1 MNTNKKFQT
10 APIFS
15 WPNSNE
21 ISADFGALDGFCLS
35 KNNIDGEF
43 MNSGSTNNQPTGVVP
58 ITPIKQYFP
67 HTRRYDQNLN
77 IHRNIVLSKSYFT
90 QNAEHM
96 HNVIPEFDIPL
107 DFLAETFINE
117 SIIEEEYHYT
127 NDSCMGSQLIS
138 ICDYRIVD
146 GQPLQLMIFPMGIA
160 GSELCMIPLKKENNF
175 HDSEFKI
182 SQLELDLSNSS
193 RLNLKTPIRQ
203 VTTSISEKWLVNKLP
218 GLMAVRTM
226 TGTIFFEFT
235 KQSNY
240 KPIVMDVLVNNTN
253 KFYEHMHVA
262 FNPVLYGEAAIIDKY
277 DGVYIWRAE
286 RSISTRE
293 FEKSGTDS
301 IHLPS
306 PQTNKPL
313 SKLWKACEYG
323 AHPQS
328 LLAASRTNINFY
340 DFREKVESPNVNLYN
355 VKVGENIYAFQRF
368 PMMNSFQTIFSTDN
382 DINILDQ
389 RFPKRPL
396 IRCAHHFNSHL
407 SGFNIIVK
415 KNDFLQSKY
424 LRTPDLTQLS
434 HSYYEPLKTP
444 KLPYLSS
451 ALLLQND
458 VQYLPSG
465 MIDDKILI
473 DSSIDNS
480 NCFSVIQLSQ
490 TGALYKQTFYHADQ
504 TNAPMPKYK
513 HLELF
518 DMQFVDMPKSVATFQ
533 HMADKDLGT
542 VPELRLKHYQSKS
555 FEKLW
560 NYISK
565 DFKSS
570 ENNYSLK
577 TLNLNYDTS
586 FSKWEDVEKF
596 FKEYGNKLGFNC
608 HRRLILTDTNGNVTL
623 AKFKCTE
630 VDYDPKI
637 TKFSRFSPCEW
648 SATLSHS
655 RTHNSIIVANLN
667 KQHNHDL
674 FSPLYYSER
683 WESGAA
689 DYLSNNSN
697 WFLTSLASLDHRTE
711 YKARDT
717 INTLINNKINL
728 VHDRINKSLHPST
741 IYEILK
747 NIRSSYDVSTRSNS
761 EIIRNQHFSENFR
774 LIDDE
779 SEEIIMIDWTSAN
792 MDEMST
798 MPQGISLSGTII
810 SPYGFPF
817 NKINKHHNNSIN
829 DTLTE
834 LKNILKEAYPLPIMN
849 ENNFNDCFK
858 QGKIVDTD
866 LDLESQSFRNHAI
879 DEVARD
885 MTYSSIMYTSNL
897 QNSSRFLY
905 SSVVGD
911 SKMGSTDV
919 DRSSFPLIFTNN
931 KVLDEEKKII
941 FNPIAEAI
949 FDSWVIGEDYTKFQY
964 EYP

>member
-415 KNDFLQSKY
+415 KNGNDFLQSKY

-697 WFLTSLASLDHRTE
+697 C
-711 YKARDT
+711 
-717 INTLINNKINL
+717 
-728 VHDRINKSLHPST
+728 
-741 IYEILK
+741 
-747 NIRSSYDVSTRSNS
+747 SYDVSTRSNS